1 MIIVKLNPWEPING
15 LIHEST
21 TWEISSN
28 IGFTNIL
35 DSVSASII
43 MLNDFTSTID
53 LPTNVAYYT
62 RAKRHFTDGSSSDWT
77 DIKPIISKSFMS
89 NIVTSKNIVIDK
101 PIVYIDKASLDLTS
115 NMLILNTTSF
125 KGMYTDHISTSWI
138 VTDGNG
144 TVCFKSIEDSDN
156 LTSISIDKYFY
167 NLMEQ
172 NELVIFAI
180 HKGVNSI
187 ESPIGKT
194 SISIGTFNYR
204 IISNTKRVLPYN
216 DFIINI
222 EKIDILAPTNIIGI
236 ALINPITNETVQEIT
251 ITTDDTTFT
260 IPGDALS
267 PYTEYYLDIYSI
279 GNNGAYNYKRRL
291 IKTLGN
297 YNSESDETNYE
308 YDKVYESYA
317 SGGDGTALN
326 VPLNYSTSEL
336 LDGTIL
342 LPKRNGTRLYK
353 SRYDRVN
360 QVLVIG
366 SMLSGIQLRYGADGA
381 SNPISTNYNIN
392 ALIKMFDNNYCLID
406 NEITV
411 SGVVYPIFTVYKY
424 QPNKD
429 SYVISKAFPYRSDE
443 FRALGYTNNFAQ
455 ETSDSILYIPYGSNK
470 LKRLNYVTGVL
481 SVVDTTP
488 LIPDGVNLIF
498 KLNTDSY
505 MLLGSKSARTYYYQP
520 STGTYSDGFV
530 VPLAFRDKH
539 LKANRLI
546 NGDVVISIAEPIDI
560 NDTYHGVLYFNKEK
574 NQMSVIET
582 TTLVDEWYPDIH
594 ISLKT
599 GEVLLV
605 KTNDSNSKYAMIQ

>member
-28 IGFTNIL
+28 IEFTNIL
-35 DSVSASII
+35 DSLPTSTT

-53 LPTNVAYYT
+53 IPVGTIYYA
-62 RAKRHFTDGSSSDWT
+62 RAKRYFTDGSSSDWT

-89 NIVTSKNIVIDK
+89 NIVTSKNILIDK
-101 PIVYIDKASLDLTS
+101 PIVYIDKASLDTTS
-115 NMLILNTTSF
+115 DMLIIKTSSF
-125 KGMYTDHISTSWI
+125 KGMYADHDSTSWI
-138 VTDGNG
+138 ITDGNG
-144 TVCFKSIEDSDN
+144 NVLFKSIIDTIN
-156 LTSISIDKYFY
+156 LTSISVDKYFY

-180 HKGVNSI
+180 HKGINSI

-216 DFIINI
+216 DFVINI
-222 EKIDILAPTNIIGI
+222 EKIDILAATNIVSI
-236 ALINPITNETVQEIT
+236 ALINPITNETVQELS
-251 ITTDDTTFT
+251 ITTYDTTFT

-297 YNSESDETNYE
+297 YNSESDEPNYE
-308 YDKVYESYA
+308 YDKVYESYL
-317 SGGDGTALN
+317 SDGDGTSLN
-326 VPLNYSTSEL
+326 VPLNYATNEL

-342 LPKRNGTRLYK
+342 LPKRNCVRLYK
-353 SRYDRVN
+353 SHYDRVTRTL
-360 QVLVIG
+360 VLG
-366 SMLSGIQLRYGADGA
+366 TMLAGIQLRYGADGA
-381 SNPISTNYNIN
+381 SNPISTNYNNN

-411 SGVVYPIFTVYKY
+411 SGVVYPVFTVYKY
-424 QPNKD
+424 QPDKD
-429 SYVISKAFPYRSDE
+429 TYVISKAFPYRSDE

-455 ETSDSILYIPYGSNK
+455 ETGDSILYIPYGTNK
-470 LKRLNYVTGVL
+470 IKRLNYVTGIL
-481 SVVDTTP
+481 SIVDTTP
-488 LIPDGVNLIF
+488 LSSNGINLIF
-498 KLNTDSY
+498 KISSDSY
-505 MLLGSKSARTYYYQP
+505 MLFGSESARTYYYQP

-530 VPLAFRDKH
+530 VPLAFRGKH

-546 NGDVVISIAEPIDI
+546 NGDVAMSIAEPIDI

-582 TTLVDEWYPDIH
+582 TTLVDDWYPDIH
-594 ISLKT
+594 IGLKT

-605 KTNDSNSKYAMIQ
+605 KTNDSNSKYAMIH